1 MSDTMLLSS
10 TLAAAK
16 VPHLVVAGED
26 GADPKVTARLNRLL
40 DLTERGQIRWEG
52 DGDGDLYSTLSKYAQ
67 FSIVEVG
74 FGETPDG
81 YSLSV
86 AFPSGSVGDLGT
98 SDFEIHSDKYPVL
111 SKLFASAKQHGVPDG
126 TLKWPFPDYSNMAD
140 ALSGLLS
147 DY

>member
-1 MSDTMLLSS
+1 MSDTTLLSS
-10 TLAAAK
+10 ALAAAK

-26 GADPKVTARLNRLL
+26 GADPKVNVRLNRLL

-52 DGDGDLYSTLSKYAQ
+52 SDDIYNTVSKYAQ
-67 FSIVEVG
+67 FTIVEVG
-74 FGETPDG
+74 FGKTPDG

-98 SDFEIHSDKYPVL
+98 RDLEIHSDKYPVL
-111 SKLFASAKQHGVPDG
+111 SKLFASAKQRGVPEG
-126 TLKWPFPDYSNMAD
+126 TLAWPFPDYSNMAD

-147 DY
+147 ES

>member
-1 MSDTMLLSS
+1 MSDTTLLSS
-10 TLAAAK
+10 ALAAAK

-52 DGDGDLYSTLSKYAQ
+52 DGDIYNTVSKYVQ
-67 FSIVEVG
+67 CSIIETGFSEI
-74 FGETPDG
+74 PDG

-86 AFPSGSVGDLGT
+86 AFPSGSVGGLDISELDI
-98 SDFEIHSDKYPVL
+98 SSDKYPVL
-111 SKLFASAKQHGVPDG
+111 SKLFASAKQHSVPDG
-126 TLKWPFPDYSNMAD
+126 TLKWPFPRYSDITD

-147 DY
+147 ES